1 MKDQSFIIKIA
12 DLINQPWKKDEMF
25 FEKKF
30 TDQLPNLDKNWL
42 TWSVLLQ
49 SLDKNSILVSLI
61 DVKCIMDDICDIC
74 QKNYKRE
81 VLWELYNAKF
91 ILPEHYKDDDNS
103 TEEIF
108 PIDHK
113 DENINI
119 EDMVVQDIVLQEPIV
134 RRCSD
139 CEKKDH
145 KDDNIQEDSDI
156 EYFEWK
162 WNIIFK

>member
-30 TDQLPNLDKNWL
+30 TDQLPNLDENWL

-61 DVKCIMDDICDIC
+61 DVKCILDDICDVC
-74 QKNYKRE
+74 QKNYKRK
-81 VLWELYNAKF
+81 VFWELYNAKF
-91 ILPEHYKDDDNS
+91 ILPDHYKDDDNS

-119 EDMVVQDIVLQEPIV
+119 EDMVVQDIVLQEPII
-134 RRCSD
+134 RRCKD
-139 CEKKDH
+139 CEKKDI
-145 KDDNIQEDSDI
+145 KEDNIQEDSDV
-156 EYFEWK
+156 EYFEGK

>member
-91 ILPEHYKDDDNS
+91 ILPEYYKDDDNS

-119 EDMVVQDIVLQEPIV
+119 EDMVVQDIILQEPIV

-139 CEKKDH
+139 CEKKDT

-162 WNIIFK
+162 WNINFK

>member
-30 TDQLPNLDKNWL
+30 TDQLPNLDENWL
-42 TWSVLLQ
+42 AWSVLLQ

-61 DVKCIMDDICDIC
+61 DVKCVLDDICDVC
-74 QKNYKRE
+74 QKSYKRK
-81 VLWELYNAKF
+81 VVWESYNAKF

-119 EDMVVQDIVLQEPIV
+119 EDMVVQDIVLQEPII
-134 RRCSD
+134 RRCKD
-139 CEKKDH
+139 CEKKEINNSD
-145 KDDNIQEDSDI
+145 IEEDSDV

-162 WNIIFK
+162 GNIVFK

>member
-1 MKDQSFIIKIA
+1 MKDQSFVIKVA
-12 DLINQPWKKDEMF
+12 DLINLPWKKDEIF

-42 TWSVLLQ
+42 SWNILLQ

-61 DVKCIMDDICDIC
+61 DVKWVLEDNCDVC
-74 QKNYKRE
+74 QKSYKRA
-81 VLWELYNAKF
+81 VFSELYKAKF

-119 EDMVVQDIVLQEPIV
+119 EDMVVQDIVLQAPIV
-134 RRCSD
+134 RRCKI
-139 CEKKDH
+139 CEKKVIET
-145 KDDNIQEDSDI
+145 DDVDEDDDI
-156 EYFEWK
+156 GYFEGK
-162 WNIIFK
+162 WNIVFK